1 MTANTDRRPI
11 YSQRMKAEA
20 NAAYSPD
27 GRTPRCS
34 TCPETDPVC
43 LTLSHY
49 GPFTAA
55 ERREARRINRP
66 RLSGSTLRSWLRKQG
81 YPKDPKIA
89 KVRTECM
96 NCNLKHGGWGRGG
109 WEEDGARR
117 RGTG

>member
-20 NAAYSPD
+20 NAAYSP
-27 GRTPRCS
+27 
-34 TCPETDPVC
+34 DPVC